1 MWFEA
6 GKFSKD
12 LLLKNEGN
20 LNLPMW
26 TYGPRGAVSRPRMA
40 MINDV
45 ARNKH
50 LIESLKQVSA
60 GSEENSTA
68 LCLGDFSLLP
78 LLLSK
83 LSEFKG
89 RIVTHEKSELAR
101 VGLFN
106 MCKHNGV
113 SSEKLQISFAESLQV
128 LKNELKGRKVTH
140 LICEPFFTSSY
151 LPWHDLY
158 FWYARSE
165 LDLPPET
172 RIMPARSHLWGVGV
186 QFRDLHKIRAPVGKV
201 EGFDVSLMDQM
212 IDSALGMFL
221 CLF

>member
-6 GKFSKD
+6 GKFSKELQLIND
-12 LLLKNEGN
+12 EKLE
-20 LNLPMW
+20 LPMW

-45 ARNKH
+45 TRNK
-50 LIESLKQVSA
+50 LLVESLQQISI
-60 GSEENSTA
+60 GSDQNSTA

-83 LSEFKG
+83 LPEFKG
-89 RIVTHEKSELAR
+89 KVVTHEKSELAR

-106 MCKHNGV
+106 MCKHNGLN
-113 SSEKLQISFAESLQV
+113 SEKLHISYAEALQ
-128 LKNELKGRKVTH
+128 ELKEELKERKVTH
-140 LICEPFFTSSY
+140 LMCEPFFTSSY

-165 LDLPPET
+165 LELPPET
-172 RIMPARSHLWGVGV
+172 RIMPARCHLWGVGV
-186 QFRDLHKIRAPVGKV
+186 QFRDLHKIRAPVGNV
-201 EGFDVSLMDQM
+201 EGFDISLMDQM
-212 IDSALGMFL
+212 IDSALGMS
-221 CLF
+221 